1 MSSFITKRATDRDPC
16 AWRYMLS
23 AMSSISP
30 LSFNFSLLNSGP
42 EDDDGSQCTGRQLTK
57 EQKRAEGRRRALEIA
72 KAKQRAIS
80 NDTDPPRKGKR
91 ATRKSAR
98 HGARNQNRHK
108 NFAKWLLEKFPH
120 IVDMPTSMHI
130 CDVAGGKGEL
140 SARLSMCHSLK
151 VVMIDPREANI
162 PSVYLNDVVPKL
174 PKKWQQS
181 VLSRLDES
189 PNFVEEEAGKRFEQ
203 LVMPF
208 VSPTPAFSNPSA
220 SDKFEDPL
228 LDNAIKNAS
237 LLVGLHADGATE
249 AIVDAAL
256 AYKKPFVVVPCCVFP
271 SLFRHRFV
279 TVKVDGEIEKR
290 VHVRT
295 HAHFCQYLQE
305 KDSSFKREELPF
317 DGRNVA
323 IWWDGR

>member
-1 MSSFITKRATDRDPC
+1 MKSAISIT
-16 AWRYMLS
+16 
-23 AMSSISP
+23 ISP
-30 LSFNFSLLNSGP
+30 CLLRLLPLYSGP
-42 EDDDGSQCTGRQLTK
+42 EDDAGVECAGKLTK
-57 EQKRAEGRRRALEIA
+57 DQKRAEGRRRALEIA
-72 KAKQRAIS
+72 KQKAKQS
-80 NDTDPPRKGKR
+80 QGSSDTDPPRNGKR

-108 NFAKWLLEKFPH
+108 NFTKWLLEKFPH
-120 IVDMPTSMHI
+120 IAENSTSMHVL
-130 CDVAGGKGEL
+130 DVAGGKGEL

-151 VVMIDPREANI
+151 VVMIDPREANV

-189 PNFVEEEAGKRFEQ
+189 PSFVEEEARKRFEQ

-208 VSPTPAFSNPSA
+208 VSPIPIFAKPST
-220 SDKFEDPL
+220 SVKFEDPL
-228 LDNAIKNAS
+228 LDSAVKNAS
-237 LLVGLHADGATE
+237 LLIGLHADGATE
-249 AIVDAAL
+249 AIVDAAI

-271 SLFRHRFV
+271 SLFRDRFV

-295 HAHFCQYLQE
+295 HEQFCQYLQE
-305 KDSSFKREELPF
+305 KDSSFIREELPF

-323 IWWDGR
+323 IWWDGM

>member
-1 MSSFITKRATDRDPC
+1 MWQAFAREYNLIVFRL
-16 AWRYMLS
+16 LS
-23 AMSSISP
+23 Q
-30 LSFNFSLLNSGP
+30 LNSGS
-42 EDDDGSQCTGRQLTK
+42 EDDAGVGCTGKLTK
-57 EQKRAEGRRRALEIA
+57 DQKRAEGRRRALEIA
-72 KAKQRAIS
+72 KARQSQASS
-80 NDTDPPRKGKR
+80 NHADPPRQGKR

-120 IVDMPTSMHI
+120 IAESSTSMHVL
-130 CDVAGGKGEL
+130 DVAGGKGEL

-151 VVMIDPREANI
+151 VVMIDPREADV

-181 VLSRLDES
+181 VRSRLDES
-189 PNFVEEEAGKRFEQ
+189 PSFVKEEARKRFEQ

-208 VSPTPAFSNPSA
+208 VSPIPIFTNPST
-220 SDKFEDPL
+220 SVKFEDPQ
-228 LDNAIKNAS
+228 LDDAVKNAS
-237 LLVGLHADGATE
+237 LLIGLHADGATE

-256 AYKKPFVVVPCCVFP
+256 AYNKPFVVVPCCVFP
-271 SLFRHRFV
+271 SLFRDRFV

-295 HAHFCQYLQE
+295 HEQFCQYLQE
-305 KDSSFKREELPF
+305 KDASFKREELPF
-317 DGRNVA
+317 EGRNVA